1 MIAHFLPY
9 HGSVL
14 LYGRPSQ
21 FQSVVASDLACCVAL
36 NAGPVV
42 YLVTDHAE
50 ANTVTERVVAWR
62 TARQVEVGKR
72 LRVEAV
78 RIHGLT
84 GRALL
89 NRVHEVCRDP
99 RLVIRDLSMRLQGFD
114 GGDPWLADA
123 TALAAALRCAVLTVA
138 HAGPLGALD
147 MHSIA
152 ADEVWHCATFHHKER
167 QSNTNIRLTRERP
180 LTADKPTELHGS
192 DHRAMIVFDPA
203 DAEEPCREAQAYPA
217 R

>member
-1 MIAHFLPY
+1 MIQNFPPY
-9 HGSVL
+9 RGSVL

-21 FQSVVASDLACCVAL
+21 FQGVVAFDLACGIAL
-36 NAGPVV
+36 AGGSVV
-42 YLVTDHAE
+42 YLTADHSE
-50 ANTVTERVVAWR
+50 TSTVTERVVAWR

-72 LRVEAV
+72 LRIEAV

-99 RLVIRDLSMRLQGFD
+99 RLVIRDLSLRLQGFD
-114 GGDPWLADA
+114 GADPWLADA

-180 LTADKPTELHGS
+180 LTADKPIELHGS
-192 DHRAMIVFDPA
+192 DHRAIVVFDPA
-203 DAEEPCREAQAYPA
+203 DAEEPVS
-217 R
+217 